1 MSGRQINRA
10 NWTAARIQAFKRY
23 LNGDTNAKFRGQK
36 PNGEM
41 YKKELSVRTLVNYY
55 DPMKFSVRKGRLY
68 VTGGDTGTREIITD
82 EQVASKA
89 RQLYQHQETG
99 LGKAPSIYNFMKT
112 KYANV
117 GYKKVERAIQS
128 LPAYQKYQARHVRK
142 PKTRK
147 IIVSKAPGYSLD
159 TDVMKFSRQYFKIS
173 QNEGYDALAVVVD
186 RFSGYIAVA
195 PLRAAEGGKTADV
208 VSEVT
213 ARMIQSDEFPSVAKG
228 GTIFH
233 DNGVEYREIFPEKM
247 RQIGYNNVVISA
259 AAGAPSAHAERAVG
273 IIRGLVNNK
282 LTSAGQRPRKHSQA
296 WWPLAKKLVRGYN
309 NTPLTDARA
318 PYSPNQLKKMTGR
331 KRAEIVRLMIEQGSK
346 KIRKAPGRV
355 DPNTGAKVSK
365 QLKILKVGDT
375 VRYAIENVR
384 KTGADKRP
392 YPKQRWS
399 EDTHTVR
406 RVVKRKLGFASYVL
420 SGLPKRRFE
429 REDLQGPL

>member
-10 NWTAARIQAFKRY
+10 NWTAARIKAFKRY
-23 LNGDTNAKFRGQK
+23 LNGDTDAKFRGQK

-41 YKKELSVRTLVNYY
+41 YKKELSVRTLVAYY
-55 DPMKFSVRKGRLY
+55 DPLKFSVRKGKLF

-82 EQVASKA
+82 DQVTSKA
-89 RQLYQHQETG
+89 KQLYQHKETG

-112 KYANV
+112 KYANI
-117 GYKKVERAIQS
+117 GYKKVEKAIQS

-147 IIVSKAPGYSLD
+147 IIVSKVPGQSID
-159 TDVMKFSRQYFKIS
+159 TDVMKFSKHYFS
-173 QNEGYDALAVVVD
+173 ASMNEGYDALAIVVD
-186 RFSGYIAVA
+186 RFSGCIAVA
-195 PLRAAEGGKTADV
+195 PLKAKEGGKTADV

-213 ARMIQSDEFPSVAKG
+213 ARMIESSEFPSVARG

-247 RQIGYNNVVISA
+247 RQIGYNDVVISA

-273 IIRGLVNNK
+273 IIRGLINNK
-282 LTSAGQRPRKHSQA
+282 LTSGGQRPARYTQR
-296 WWPLAKKLVRGYN
+296 WWPLAKTLVRGYN
-309 NTPLTDARA
+309 SNPMTDARA
-318 PYSPNQLKKMTGR
+318 PYSPNQLRKMTGR
-331 KRAEIVRLMIEQGSK
+331 KRSEIVRLMMEQGAK
-346 KIRKAPGRV
+346 KVRKAPGRR

-399 EDTHTVR
+399 EETRTVQ

-420 SGLPKRRFE
+420 SGLPRRRFE

>member
-10 NWTAARIQAFKRY
+10 NWTAARIQAFKRF
-23 LNGDTNAKFRGQK
+23 LNGDTNAKFRGAK

-41 YKKELSVRTLVNYY
+41 YKKELSVRTLVAYY
-55 DPMKFSVRKGRLY
+55 EPMKFSTRKGKLF
-68 VTGGDTGTREIITD
+68 VTSGDTGTREIITD
-82 EQVASKA
+82 DQVASKA
-89 RQLYQHQETG
+89 RQLYQHKETG

-147 IIVSKAPGYSLD
+147 VIISKGPGENID
-159 TDVMKFSRQYFKIS
+159 TDVMKFSSQYFRPS
-173 QNEGYDALAVVVD
+173 HNEGFDALAIVVD

-195 PLRAAEGGKTADV
+195 PLKATQGGKTADV
-208 VSEVT
+208 VSDVT
-213 ARMIQSDEFPSVAKG
+213 ARMIQSSEFPSKRG

-247 RQIGYNNVVISA
+247 RQIGYNDVVISA

-282 LTSAGQRPRKHSQA
+282 LTSGGQRPRKYTQR
-296 WWPLAKKLVRGYN
+296 WWPLAKTLVRGYN
-309 NTPLTDARA
+309 ATPMTDARA

-331 KRAEIVRLMIEQGSK
+331 KRAEIVRLMMEQGAK
-346 KIRKAPGRV
+346 KVRKAPGRT

-399 EDTHTVR
+399 EDTHTVQ

-420 SGLPKRRFE
+420 SGLPRRRFE

>member
-41 YKKELSVRTLVNYY
+41 YKKELSVRTLVAYY
-55 DPMKFSVRKGRLY
+55 EPMKFSVRKGKLF
-68 VTGGDTGTREIITD
+68 VTGGDTGTREVITD
-82 EQVASKA
+82 EQVATKA
-89 RQLYQHQETG
+89 KQLYQHKETG
-99 LGKAPSIYNFMKT
+99 LGKAPSIYNYMKM

-142 PKTRK
+142 PKVRK
-147 IIVSKAPGYSLD
+147 VIISNAPGESID
-159 TDVMKFSRQYFKIS
+159 TDVMKFSSQYFRPS
-173 QNEGYDALAVVVD
+173 HNEGYDALAVVVD

-195 PLRAAEGGKTADV
+195 PLKAKQGGKTADV

-213 ARMIQSDEFPSVAKG
+213 ARMIQSSEFPSKQG

-247 RQIGYNNVVISA
+247 RQIGYNDVVISA

-282 LTSAGQRPRKHSQA
+282 LTSGGQRPRKYTQR
-296 WWPLAKKLVRGYN
+296 WWPLAKKLIRGYN
-309 NTPLTDARA
+309 ATPMTDARA
-318 PYSPNQLKKMTGR
+318 PYSPNQLKQMTGR
-331 KRAEIVRLMIEQGSK
+331 KRAEIKRLMMQQGAK
-346 KIRKAPGRV
+346 KVRKAPGRV